1 MFTLLKVGSKRS
13 APQHETTRE
22 ACTGMWQVTY
32 FSTAPGF
39 DPQTL
44 IGKRLVFFE
53 SGAIA
58 SPDEGTKELGTW
70 SYDERNRELH
80 LRINGSWPTFLLTN
94 TWELVLS
101 SMEQLGLCVRKS
113 GQFQELHLE
122 RAA

>member
-13 APQHETTRE
+13 TAQQEPSRE

-53 SGAIA
+53 SGAIV
-58 SPDEGTKELGTW
+58 SPDEGTKQLGTW
-70 SYDERNRELH
+70 SFDESTRELR

-94 TWELVLS
+94 TWELALS
-101 SMEQLGLCVRKS
+101 SGQQLGLCVSKS